1 MVKFDPET
9 AENNPDIEKQ
19 WAVVSLDYALT
30 YLDLLIKFGPE
41 RMKFSKFD
49 DEIYAD
55 FRESFPDYNV
65 RVIDPE
71 TLKSPEAKELW
82 RPWINKYEKRMDM
95 FNFGT
100 LLRIDESKGY
110 TEQNTLM
117 AVRIQFYAIELARC
131 REGMNREIDL
141 E

>member
-1 MVKFDPET
+1 
-9 AENNPDIEKQ
+9 
-19 WAVVSLDYALT
+19 
-30 YLDLLIKFGPE
+30 
-41 RMKFSKFD
+41 MKFSKFD